1 MDTDTAAD
9 WSSGG
14 THTTR
19 ADGGTPGCWDVLADR
34 SRTGRTPPPFPPG
47 RVMGAEGDWQILIA
61 VPMMPRMKNNS
72 SYGSGESFAQGEC

>member
-34 SRTGRTPPPFPPG
+34 SRNRADAAAFPAWQGDGRRGGLADPH
-47 RVMGAEGDWQILIA
+47 RGAYDAEDEEQLLIWIGGIVRA
-61 VPMMPRMKNNS
+61 R
-72 SYGSGESFAQGEC
+72 